1 MEMKWVELVGG
12 IVLMLTGLAFFRGH
26 RELDDW
32 SFRIWTVPSDY
43 EAPTWFRSASSYIVA
58 VVLFVL
64 GVVLFVTAVA

>member
-1 MEMKWVELVGG
+1 MRWVELIGG
-12 IVLMLTGLAFFRGH
+12 VALMLVGLACIRGH

-58 VVLFVL
+58 GALFVL
-64 GVVLFVTAVA
+64 GAVLFVTAVA